1 VERLEDMYG
10 DLMAALPTAEESD
23 FILNADTCVRPPL
36 ELETE
41 GLVVRGMPDASIY
54 SDSVR
59 AEVVELFAE
68 KDTYRALGLWI
79 FSSIF
84 HSARSVLHLRHSG
97 VREIQGDPIY
107 TVVVD
112 NPRRADAGPL
122 VSELVSTPTAYGY
135 WPTIRDTL
143 NPLYDPV
150 GIWPWRPDL
159 PQVNW
164 SDESGQLLP
173 SPKARRV
180 LHGFGLPEGAAKFA
194 ALLLDIGLP
203 TAQQTRFALEGP
215 AGYQSVT
222 SRSAEVRLWI
232 GYDRH

>member
-1 VERLEDMYG
+1 M
-10 DLMAALPTAEESD
+10 
-23 FILNADTCVRPPL
+23 
-36 ELETE
+36 
-41 GLVVRGMPDASIY
+41 
-54 SDSVR
+54 
-59 AEVVELFAE
+59 
-68 KDTYRALGLWI
+68 
-79 FSSIF
+79 
-84 HSARSVLHLRHSG
+84 
-97 VREIQGDPIY
+97 
-107 TVVVD
+107 
-112 NPRRADAGPL
+112 

-159 PQVNW
+159 PEVTW

-222 SRSAEVRLWI
+222 SRSAEVRLWV